1 MASYFASKNNASV
14 MFGDMPEQ
22 PWREWI
28 CNSHTLMEM
37 QELFKGL
44 CKNVPFYESLNL
56 SLEQLAFLLKPQ
68 IFLNLRDRYLA
79 TLIEML
85 VAQTKYKKILMI
97 AGTMENQAVW

>member
-1 MASYFASKNNASV
+1 

-28 CNSHTLMEM
+28 CNSHTLMEL
-37 QELFKGL
+37 QELFKAL
-44 CKNVPFYESLNL
+44 SKNYPFYESMAL
-56 SLEQLAFLLKPQ
+56 SLEKIAYILKPQ

-85 VAQTKYKKILMI
+85 VAQMKYKKVVVLM
-97 AGTMENQAVW
+97 GSM